1 MSPRSP
7 QATPDFRRVMQ
18 EASLARDW
26 LFMRRRVTE
35 IRIERRAVLAGLAL
49 AAGAGSSALAATKLE
64 TVEVVTS
71 RGRTRFQVEI
81 AATKAEQ
88 ERGLMF
94 RKSLAPDRGML
105 FTYKRPQPVAYWMKN
120 TLIPLDILYIQA
132 NGRIL
137 SIARNARPHDLTPL
151 ASGGPV
157 LGVLEI
163 AGGRAAQLGIL
174 PGDRVLHRIFPK

>member
-1 MSPRSP
+1 V
-7 QATPDFRRVMQ
+7 RRC
-18 EASLARDW
+18 
-26 LFMRRRVTE
+26 VTE
-35 IRIERRAVLAGLAL
+35 SMIHRRTFLTGAAL
-49 AAGAGSSALAATKLE
+49 VASGGSAFAASKLE
-64 TVEVVTS
+64 TVEIITS
-71 RGRTRFQVEI
+71 RGRTRFQVEV

-132 NGRIL
+132 DGRVL

>member
-1 MSPRSP
+1 M
-7 QATPDFRRVMQ
+7 
-18 EASLARDW
+18 
-26 LFMRRRVTE
+26 TE
-35 IRIERRAVLAGLAL
+35 MMIERRALVAGLAL
-49 AAGAGSSALAATKLE
+49 AAVGGRSAFAAGKLE
-64 TVEVVTS
+64 TVEIVTS
-71 RGRTRFQVEI
+71 RGRARFQVEI

-105 FTYKRPQPVAYWMKN
+105 FTYKHPQPAAYWMKN
-120 TLIPLDILYIQA
+120 TLIPLDIIFIQPD
-132 NGRIL
+132 GRVL

-151 ASGGPV
+151 ASGGMV